1 MSRLYKSTTSV
12 YIVVGFPGMI
22 ILGVAP
28 TIAVCETIAKSFADK
43 KQYLTIQYIDVSL
56 KSLNRIDT
64 LMRQLCYVIRC
75 SVCGSRVQ
83 CDKHIIKARAVE
95 RITDCDNIDTDH
107 NCNNTDYDDITA
119 EYMAALADGTYI
131 NSPPD
136 SITREDDDD

>member
-1 MSRLYKSTTSV
+1 MSRLYKSTTPV
-12 YIVVGFPGMI
+12 WIVVGFPGMI

-28 TIAVCETIAKSFADK
+28 TIAICETIAKSFVDR
-43 KQYLTIQYIDVSL
+43 KQYLTIQNIDVSL

-83 CDKHIIKARAVE
+83 CDKHIIKGRATNIE
-95 RITDCDNIDTDH
+95 RISYD
-107 NCNNTDYDDITA
+107 NNTDYDDITA
-119 EYMAALADGTYI
+119 EYMAAIANSTYI

-136 SITREDDDD
+136 SITREDD